1 MAKSKLGMQRRT
13 ALEEPMI
20 NLTPLIDVVF
30 VILIAFMLIAPMLDL
45 DQVELAAGPSGAPSK
60 TSVQEQGPIAIYVQ
74 GDNKILYQ
82 QQVVNE
88 KQLTSQ
94 LVAARQRHPQ
104 ATPQVYHDKKAL
116 FGTYQSVKNGVEAA
130 GFDRMDVILNPG

>member
-1 MAKSKLGMQRRT
+1 
-13 ALEEPMI
+13 MI

-45 DQVELAAGPSGAPSK
+45 DQVELASGPSSGSPA
-60 TSVQEQGPIAIYVQ
+60 TAVQDQGPIAIYVQ
-74 GDNKILYQ
+74 GDNRIVYQ

-94 LVAARQRHPQ
+94 LVAAKQRYPQ

-130 GFDRMDVILNPG
+130 GFDKMDVILNPG